1 MSTYS
6 NLRQESF
13 QGIETLATAFEGLVR
28 NWKFSEEITGDVIT
42 PLQASNWVGDTAEV
56 ASMTIT
62 KVRNELDAA
71 FEEASAIAKAL
82 REAHTELA
90 AARADL
96 DAALKTA
103 ADHSLTVTEDQDG
116 VHVSWPRASNFADQH
131 DGNYDES
138 YRNQATGVSTAIEKA
153 LKRAE
158 AADAAAATALGGT
171 TGTDKGAFHASS
183 GPEDQAHHAAD
194 LLKLAGHISDAQ
206 LDELNK
212 LLKDH
217 ANDPR
222 FTTAFYREVG
232 PDGFLK
238 LYGQLAVASGDKGG
252 SRPKAIADLQANL
265 GLSLATATNTH
276 NVPHL
281 DDQWEEGLRRAG
293 TQRTDVWPA
302 DKPGSNPQPFG
313 YQILTNILRT
323 GTYDPHFLLPIAEHV
338 TQLSTGGKALWT
350 SDAWNF
356 TDFNQMK
363 FLGAPDGAK
372 GGFNPMVGVLE
383 ALAHNPDA
391 SLEYFKG
398 SATTYNFDGTVKAT
412 HQDNHYLDQLT
423 EAGGKSPLQDIWYD
437 HNQPGGKAEQPGAS
451 ALGHALEA
459 ATTGRAYGS
468 QDPLL
473 PHTKEQA
480 ELMAKTVE
488 IFGSGEH
495 PHALHPGGSLWGAAP
510 SLGHMAA
517 AYMGDLQGAM
527 SPDNKLLPRYG
538 EPANLNDQATLKML
552 AALGRNPDAFG
563 AIANAQQ
570 AYTTAHI
577 QDLFRHRAELGPEF
591 DGAVH
596 NAAKAGGE
604 VTGAIA
610 AGRTFEIVHGAK
622 EAAAAY
628 NEGIGDNATWF
639 KSLWAITGGPMKLTP
654 AGMAITIAAGSGA
667 GEEVKHLIDQMAGTY
682 HVEPHYA
689 DEATNSQM
697 TAQGAASH
705 AASVAVEN
713 AAQGSG
719 MNQWQINALSGNA
732 SEAVKSGVT
741 DSLSVINAAAND

>member
-1 MSTYS
+1 MTTFS

-28 NWKFSEEITGDVIT
+28 NWRFSEEITGDVIT
-42 PLQASNWVGDTAEV
+42 PLQASNWVGDTAEA
-56 ASMTIT
+56 ASTTIT

-96 DAALKTA
+96 DAALKRA
-103 ADHSLTVTEDQDG
+103 ADHDLTVDADG
-116 VHVSWPRASNFADQH
+116 SAVRWAATTKADQH
-131 DGNYDES
+131 DPGYADTQ
-138 YRNQATGVSTAIEKA
+138 RLLVKA
-153 LKRAE
+153 VAEDIRKAVARAE
-158 AADAAAATALGGT
+158 AADAAAATALGGA

-183 GPEDQAHHAAD
+183 GPEEQAHRAAD
-194 LLKLAGHISDAQ
+194 LLKLAGNINDAQ

-217 ANDPR
+217 GNDPR
-222 FTTAFYREVG
+222 FTTAFYKEAG

-238 LYGQLAVASGDKGG
+238 LYGQMAVASGDKGG

-265 GLSLATATNTH
+265 GTALATATNSH

-281 DDQWEEGLRRAG
+281 DDAWEEGLRKAG
-293 TQRTDVWPA
+293 STRQDVWPA
-302 DKPGSNPQPFG
+302 SKPGSNPQPYG

-323 GTYDPHFLLPIAEHV
+323 GTYDPHFLLPVAEHV
-338 TQLSTGGKALWT
+338 TQLSVGKALWT

-356 TDFNQMK
+356 TDFDQMK
-363 FLGAPDGAK
+363 LLGAPDGK
-372 GGFNPMVGVLE
+372 GGFNPMTGVLE

-391 SLEYFKG
+391 SLEFFKG
-398 SATTYNFDGTVKAT
+398 PATTYNFDGTVKAV
-412 HQDNHYLDQLT
+412 HQPNHYLDQLT
-423 EAGGKSPLQDIWYD
+423 EAGPKSPLQDVWYD
-437 HNQPGGKAEQPGAS
+437 HNQPGGAAEKPGAT

-480 ELMAKTVE
+480 ELMAETVK
-488 IFGSGEH
+488 IFGNGEH
-495 PHALHPGGSLWGAAP
+495 PHALHPGGSFAGAAP

-517 AYMGDLQGAM
+517 AYMGDVQGSM
-527 SPDNKLLPRYG
+527 SPDNLLLPRYG
-538 EPANLNDQATLKML
+538 EPAALDKASTLKML
-552 AALGRNPDAFG
+552 AAIGRDPDAFG
-563 AIANAQQ
+563 AVANAQQ
-570 AYTTAHI
+570 AYTTAHV
-577 QDLFRHRAELGPEF
+577 QDLFRHRGELGPEF

-610 AGRTFEIVHGAK
+610 AGRTLGIVGDGK
-622 EAAAAY
+622 EAAKAY
-628 NEGIGDNATWF
+628 NEGMSSNATWF
-639 KSLWAITGGPMKLTP
+639 KSVWAVTGGPWKLTP
-654 AGMAITIAAGSGA
+654 AGMAITIAAGSGI
-667 GEEVKHLIDQMAGTY
+667 GEEVKSLIDQTARTY
-682 HVEPHYA
+682 YVDPQYA
-689 DEATNSQM
+689 DKATQAQV
-697 TAQGAASH
+697 TAQETAGH
-705 AASVAVEN
+705 AAKVAVVN
-713 AAQGSG
+713 GAQGSG
-719 MNQWQINALSGNA
+719 MNPMQVEALSANA

-741 DSLSVINAAAND
+741 DSLALINAAAND